1 MPPFVYLPC
10 IMCYLKEETKVVA
23 TMYCTTNIYICVIVL
38 RMCRVAYKCTL
49 YVCCTHSANHTDSW
63 ITTGY
68 LHGLNVR
75 TVDHVTTE
83 VLYDDGVWYR
93 GWLS

>member
-1 MPPFVYLPC
+1 M
-10 IMCYLKEETKVVA
+10 LKGGDVVVA
-23 TMYCTTNIYICVIVL
+23 TVYCTTNVCMIVL
-38 RMCRVAYKCTL
+38 RICRVAYKCTL

-75 TVDHVTTE
+75 TVDHVTTISSTPGNQM
-83 VLYDDGVWYR
+83 VMPHP
-93 GWLS
+93 